1 MKPTSIIF
9 LIVTVML
16 ACGGILLCISAE
28 NLATEQGVA
37 LFRQEQDGNNNYI
50 ESYND
55 IDTETLRKL
64 TVSLK
69 DADINVIGGAETSRI
84 ELVNFGDN
92 SYNITMGT
100 TQLTISSI
108 DGISGLI
115 DLDSFKINFDG
126 FRNYPNYLKF
136 RNKEKTVNI
145 YLSDNAPLIFLELK
159 TELGNIAI
167 SDIGIDCD
175 YRLSCG
181 EGSIS
186 LAGIT
191 TGSTISIDSA
201 KKLESEIKNVTA
213 RELIFSAE
221 GSANATIDSCTFEHK
236 IDAEIKN
243 GSFTYYRAEGN
254 FAGFNVELY
263 APNGKLLVFG
273 KEYTAKYSELNVET
287 ALTPID
293 PTTTVPADTAADT
306 AAADTTD
313 GGTDAPAPDDE
324 LNAVIITVKNGDLT
338 IAAATSAS

>member
-28 NLATEQGVA
+28 NMATDQGVA

-50 ESYND
+50 ETYND

-69 DADINVIGGAETSRI
+69 DADINVYGGAESSRI

-115 DLDSFKINFDG
+115 DLDTFKINFDG
-126 FRNYPNYLKF
+126 FRNYPNYLKL

-145 YLSDNAPLIFLELK
+145 YLSDSAPLIFLELK
-159 TELGNIAI
+159 TEAGDITI

-186 LAGIT
+186 LSGIT

-201 KKLESEIKNVTA
+201 KKLETEIKNVAA

-221 GSANATIDSCTFEHK
+221 GTANVTLSECAVEHK

-263 APNGKLLVFG
+263 APNGKISVFG
-273 KEYTAKYSELNVET
+273 KEYTSKYSELNVET

-293 PTTTVPADTAADT
+293 PTEGTTADTTAADT
-306 AAADTTD
+306 AETDDT
-313 GGTDAPAPDDE
+313 ANAPDNE
-324 LNAVIITVKNGDLT
+324 LNAVIVTVKNGDIT
-338 IAAATSAS
+338 ISANAPSAS

>member
-28 NLATEQGVA
+28 NMATDQGIA
-37 LFRQEQDGNNNYI
+37 LFRQEHDGNNNYI
-50 ESYND
+50 ETYNN

-69 DADINVIGGAETSRI
+69 DADINVYGGAESSRI

-115 DLDSFKINFDG
+115 DLDTFKINFDG
-126 FRNYPNYLKF
+126 FRNYPNYLKL

-145 YLSDNAPLIFLELK
+145 YLSDSAPLIFLELK
-159 TELGNIAI
+159 TDAGNITI

-175 YRLSCG
+175 YRISCG
-181 EGSIS
+181 EGNIS
-186 LAGIT
+186 LSGIT

-201 KKLESEIKNVTA
+201 KKLDSDIKNVTA

-221 GSANATIDSCTFEHK
+221 GTANVTLTACTIDHK

-243 GSFTYYRAEGN
+243 GSFTYYRAEGS
-254 FAGFNVELY
+254 FAGYNVELY
-263 APNGKLLVFG
+263 APNGKISVFG

-293 PTTTVPADTAADT
+293 PTES
-306 AAADTTD
+306 AAADTTSAD
-313 GGTDAPAPDDE
+313 TDTDDNANTPDNE
-324 LNAVIITVKNGDLT
+324 LNAVIVTVKNGDIT
-338 IAAATSAS
+338 ISATAPSKS

>member
-28 NLATEQGVA
+28 NMATDQGVA
-37 LFRQEQDGNNNYI
+37 LFKQEQDGHNNYI
-50 ESYND
+50 ETYND

-69 DADINVIGGAETSRI
+69 DADINVYGGAESSRI

-100 TQLTISSI
+100 TQLTLSSI

-115 DLDSFKINFDG
+115 DLDTFKINFDG
-126 FRNYPNYLKF
+126 FRNYPNYLKL

-145 YLSDNAPLIFLELK
+145 YLSDSAPLIFLELK
-159 TELGNIAI
+159 TETG
-167 SDIGIDCD
+167 DITVRNLGIDCD
-175 YRLSCG
+175 YRISCG
-181 EGSIS
+181 DGTINLSDINTS
-186 LAGIT
+186 
-191 TGSTISIDSA
+191 STISIDSD
-201 KKLESEIKNVTA
+201 KKLESNIQNVAA

-221 GSANATIDSCTFEHK
+221 GNANVTLAECAVEHK

-243 GSFTYYRAEGN
+243 GNFTYYRSEGN

-263 APNGKLLVFG
+263 APNGKISVFG
-273 KEYTAKYSELNVET
+273 KEYTSKYSELNVET
-287 ALTPID
+287 ALTPVD
-293 PTTTVPADTAADT
+293 STVNSTSDTTAADT
-306 AAADTTD
+306 DADDSAST
-313 GGTDAPAPDDE
+313 PDND
-324 LNAVIITVKNGDLT
+324 LNAVIITVKNGDIT
-338 IAAATSAS
+338 IASSAPSAS